1 MEARK
6 WDKYFV
12 HKTPPTPFHP
22 EGSFEGEEMFIIN
35 DQVMPG
41 AFRYMCAWFAGP
53 WTEEDTPKPHMHNYD
68 EIVMFI
74 GSDPANPHKLGGEL
88 EFWFE
93 DDKYLITDSVAIYVP
108 KLTKHAPMR
117 PTRVDDPTKPMLFVG
132 TLPCTMK
139 DDIMLYNREA
149 KWSNYQDPPSE
160 FPGVFWLDEVNLDE
174 LKAKYA

>member
-1 MEARK
+1 
-6 WDKYFV
+6 
-12 HKTPPTPFHP
+12 
-22 EGSFEGEEMFIIN
+22 
-35 DQVMPG
+35 
-41 AFRYMCAWFAGP
+41 
-53 WTEEDTPKPHMHNYD
+53 
-68 EIVMFI
+68 
-74 GSDPANPHKLGGEL
+74 
-88 EFWFE
+88 
-93 DDKYLITDSVAIYVP
+93 
-108 KLTKHAPMR
+108 MR